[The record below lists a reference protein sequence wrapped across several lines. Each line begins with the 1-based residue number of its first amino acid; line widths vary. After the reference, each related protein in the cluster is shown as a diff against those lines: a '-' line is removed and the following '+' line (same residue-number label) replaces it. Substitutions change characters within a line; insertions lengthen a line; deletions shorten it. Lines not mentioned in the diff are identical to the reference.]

1 MADAYDT
8 YVAVASGKL
17 DAVMDSVRSLDA
29 KSFQSLA
36 TGTIVLGVGASL
48 GGFEG
53 AEAPS
58 LVFLSLA
65 AIAFACLAVFT
76 FRAAKVKM
84 CSNRPDLATL
94 DQHLHD
100 TAVSFDEL
108 RLWTAREYAL
118 SAKEND
124 PSLISKGKYTTA
136 SIVALSIEV
145 LLLLMGVV
153 LA

>member
-17 DAVMDSVRSLDA
+17 DATLDSIKSLDA

-36 TGTIVLGVGASL
+36 MGTIVLGVGASL
-48 GGFEG
+48 SGFEG

-58 LVFLSLA
+58 LVFLGLA
-65 AIAFACLAVFT
+65 AGAFACLAIFT
-76 FRAAKVKM
+76 LLAAKVQM
-84 CSNRPDLATL
+84 WSNRPDLGRL
-94 DQHLHD
+94 EKHLQD
-100 TAVSFDEL
+100 TEVSFDEL

-118 SAKEND
+118 SVEENN
-124 PSLISKGKYTTA
+124 PSLVSKGKYTAA
-136 SIVALSIEV
+136 SIVALSAEV
-145 LLLLMGVV
+145 ILLLVGIV